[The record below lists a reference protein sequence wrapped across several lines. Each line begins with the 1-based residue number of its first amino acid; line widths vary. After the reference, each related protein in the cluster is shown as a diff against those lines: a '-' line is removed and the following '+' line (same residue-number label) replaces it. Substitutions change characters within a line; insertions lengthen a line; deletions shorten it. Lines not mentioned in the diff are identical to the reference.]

1 LFGYIGDM
9 NRFAMAIVDAICPN
23 WCELCG
29 VGLAG
34 GDCLCSDCMIAL
46 RGATGQDYCSRC
58 GESLPPFGAA
68 DPCSNCPPHTP
79 AYDRVIRVA
88 KYDGAWRLLIQRL
101 KFGRQRRLLS
111 LMSAQLAGA
120 IQRSDIYE
128 SIDAIAWTPTCW
140 QHRAIRPFHAAEHLA
155 MQTARRCNIPA
166 APLLGRKYGPH
177 QTGKSATARVNNVHG
192 KFYLLRGCRLFG
204 ARICL
209 IDDVLTTGATAG
221 QCARTLK
228 NSGAA
233 AVIVAVLAKTANHPV
248 AIATA

>member
-1 LFGYIGDM
+1 MI
-9 NRFAMAIVDAICPN
+9 RFAEAIIDAICPN

-46 RGATGQDYCSRC
+46 RGATGQDYCTRC
-58 GESLPPFGAA
+58 GESLPPYGAA

-88 KYDGAWRLLIQRL
+88 KYEGAWRSLIRRL

-120 IQRSDIYE
+120 IQRSDLYE
-128 SIDAIAWTPTCW
+128 SIDAITWTPTCW

-155 MQTARRCNIPA
+155 IQTAKRCNIPA

-177 QTGKSATARVNNVHG
+177 QTGKSATARVNNVRG

-209 IDDVLTTGATAG
+209 IDDVLTTGSTAG

-228 NSGAA
+228 HSGASE
-233 AVIVAVLAKTANHPV
+233 VIVAVLAKTANHPV
-248 AIATA
+248 AIMSA